1 MKNMAYKCKV
11 NRREELHYKIFDAER
26 CMHFEYHIF
35 ISQYPLRFGH
45 VFMTFLTGNDLK
57 KKMLKK

>member
-26 CMHFEYHIF
+26 CMHFEYHKPVSIEIWTCF
-35 ISQYPLRFGH
+35 HDIS
-45 VFMTFLTGNDLK
+45 DWE
-57 KKMLKK
+57 